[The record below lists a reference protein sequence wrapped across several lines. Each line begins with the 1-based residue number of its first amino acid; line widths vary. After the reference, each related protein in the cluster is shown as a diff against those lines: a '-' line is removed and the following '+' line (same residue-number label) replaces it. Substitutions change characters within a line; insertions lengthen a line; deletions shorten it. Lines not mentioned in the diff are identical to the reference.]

1 MKLINQ
7 ALKCNYTIGLVVMMS
22 IILANH
28 LSLKAQSS
36 ATNKPNIIII
46 KTDQHRFDLL
56 GCMGNK
62 VVKTPNIDRL
72 AGKSFILTNEFTVTP
87 ICTPSRT
94 SFFTGKYVIR
104 TGNVINNEQYH
115 LQPDDWSFID
125 PLKNA
130 GYVIGLAGKNHTFS
144 EGFFK
149 KYFDYR
155 EESTHFGKMH
165 GDITEEDENVVKYLT
180 KDSRPGYEK
189 SKMLLEGLVDGPMPF
204 KKEDCPAYRIGDDGV
219 KFLEENKDK
228 PFFLHFSFG
237 DPHWPTVAPEPF
249 YSMYN
254 PDSLVL
260 PEENFDWKG
269 HPFKHFV
276 QSQANGYDHYSHKE
290 KARILATYYAQ
301 ISFVDASIGRFLDKL
316 ESLDLMKNTIIVFTS
331 DHGDFGGNYGM
342 VAKTGGFQESL
353 IRIPGIVYL
362 PNMKGNGKKIEAQI
376 SNIDVMPTVFDYLG
390 KSYPKE
396 VQGKSFLKV
405 LSGEKQ
411 THRDVI
417 FSEVGTLD
425 TPPPAVP
432 REQYKQY
439 AAERAK
445 KDGMFWFID
454 YTTKGRSVMIRK
466 GDWKYTYNTGDLS
479 ELYNFKKDPL
489 ELHNLIDNPKYAA
502 IQKELNSELIAWLLV
517 APIENVRGK

>member
-1 MKLINQ
+1 MNNKTIVMPRFKTLFI
-7 ALKCNYTIGLVVMMS
+7 ALLG
-22 IILANH
+22 ILSAQ
-28 LSLKAQSS
+28 KAIAQEKK
-36 ATNKPNIIII
+36 TTKPNIIII

-56 GCMGNK
+56 GCIGNK
-62 VVKTPNIDRL
+62 TVKTPNLDKL
-72 AGKSFILTNEFTVTP
+72 AGRAFLLKNEFTVAP

-94 SFFTGKYVIR
+94 SFFTGKYIIR
-104 TGNVINNEQYH
+104 TGNVFNGDEHH
-115 LQPDDWSFID
+115 LQPDDWSFIE
-125 PLKNA
+125 PLKKA
-130 GYVIGLAGKNHTFS
+130 GYIIGLAGKNHTFS
-144 EGFFK
+144 EGFFN

-155 EESTHFGKMH
+155 EESSHFGKIH
-165 GDITEEDENVVKYLT
+165 GEISKEDKEVRTYLT
-180 KDSRPGYEK
+180 KDSRKGFEK

-204 KKEDCPAYRIGDDGV
+204 PKEVCPAYRTAIDGV
-219 KFLEENKDK
+219 NFLDKYHDK

-237 DPHWPTVAPEPF
+237 DPHWPTVAPEPY

-254 PDSLVL
+254 PDSLTL
-260 PEENFDWKG
+260 PEENFNWKG

-276 QSQANGYDHYSHKE
+276 QSQAAGYDHYNHQE

-301 ISFVDASIGRFLDKL
+301 ISFVDACIGLLLDKL
-316 ESLDLMKNTIIVFTS
+316 DSFGLMKNTIIVFTS

-362 PNMKGNGKKIEAQI
+362 PKLEGKGKAVDALI
-376 SNIDVMPTVFDYLG
+376 SNIDVMPTVYDYLG
-390 KSYPKE
+390 MAYPKQ
-396 VQGKSFLKV
+396 VQGKSFLGV
-405 LSGEKQ
+405 LQGKNTS
-411 THRDVI
+411 HRDVI
-417 FSEVGTLD
+417 FSEVGTID
-425 TPPPAVP
+425 TPPPAMP

-489 ELHNLIDNPKYAA
+489 ELNNLIDKPKYAA
-502 IQKELNSELIAWLLV
+502 VQKALNSELIAWLLA
-517 APIENVRGK
+517 APVENIRMK